1 MLSAHLLFFMEKI
14 YDFMHFER
22 ISPFKMHK
30 IIYFPTLPNIFR
42 PVTQNTLIFYLASF
56 GYFSYRQAQASVL
69 EGVSKLHK
77 LGVKTKRPEDYFA
90 EMAKTDD
97 HMKKVKKYF
106 FLNKTLIFLYVE

>member
-1 MLSAHLLFFMEKI
+1 
-14 YDFMHFER
+14 MHFER
-22 ISPFKMHK
+22 H
-30 IIYFPTLPNIFR
+30 YFFPEKNYVCLPYQIFSD
-42 PVTQNTLIFYLASF
+42 PLPETHLFFYLASF

-97 HMKKVKKYF
+97 HMKKVKNIVFK
-106 FLNKTLIFLYVE
+106 